1 MIISTKNGIYKLPKE
16 LPNELLLG
24 ILGNWEISGKSKNC
38 TEL

>member
-24 ILGNWEISGKSKNC
+24 ILGNLAEVN
-38 TEL
+38 